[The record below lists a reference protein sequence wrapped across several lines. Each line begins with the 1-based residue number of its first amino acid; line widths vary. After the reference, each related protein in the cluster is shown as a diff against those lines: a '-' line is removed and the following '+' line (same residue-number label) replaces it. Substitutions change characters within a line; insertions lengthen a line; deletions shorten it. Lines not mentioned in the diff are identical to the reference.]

1 MAAYIDANMDI
12 KSYLTFEL
20 GEEVFACHVNKLLH
34 ILEIPYITEIPG
46 SPNYMK
52 GIINLRGKVLPV
64 IDTKVKMGLPAIE
77 FTKDTCIVVMDITL
91 DNDSLLVGVLVDS
104 VSEVLEFNEEQILPA
119 PNLGSKYHSDF
130 ISGIVRQDEKFILV
144 IDIDM
149 VFSMDEIDFLKSA
162 SMDELMETEVTEK
175 TDEKLGIAE

>member
-1 MAAYIDANMDI
+1 MDI
-12 KSYLTFEL
+12 KSYLTFKL
-20 GEEVFACHVNKLLH
+20 DEEIFACHVNKLLH

-64 IDTKVKMGLPAIE
+64 IDTKVKVGMPPVE

-104 VSEVLEFNEEQILPA
+104 VSEVLEFDEDKILPA
-119 PNLGSKYHSDF
+119 PNLGSKYQSEF
-130 ISGIVRQDEKFILV
+130 IDGIVRKDDKFIMIL
-144 IDIDM
+144 DIDM
-149 VFSMDEIDFLKSA
+149 VFSLDEINFLKSA
-162 SMDELMETEVTEK
+162 SLDELLETTEETEEK
-175 TDEKLGIAE
+175 EDKAETTDAK